1 MAKRSQKKEQLKQRG
16 FLSKVRSPFRE
27 TIDNNFY
34 QDNAFTSRYD
44 LVVVSTMLRYRLAE
58 QREG

>member
-1 MAKRSQKKEQLKQRG
+1 MAKRSLKKEQLKQRG
-16 FLSKVRSPFRE
+16 FRSKVRSPFRE

-34 QDNAFTSRYD
+34 RDNAFTSRYD
-44 LVVVSTMLRYRLAE
+44 LVVVSAMLWYRLAE